1 MNELIFAGQIP
12 DKLKQKAFLV
22 VSNPA
27 LRVGNGWKKINGLRD
42 WFSCRLNDNYRLMR
56 TFGGP
61 YLVCNHDVY
70 ERKNKTLKR
79 QEW

>member
-12 DKLKQKAFLV
+12 DKLKLKAHSI

-27 LRVGNGWKKINGLRD
+27 LRVGHGWKKISGLRD
-42 WFSCRLNDNYRLMR
+42 WFSYRLNDNYRLMR
-56 TFGGP
+56 THSGP
-61 YLVCNHDVY
+61 FLACNHDLY
-70 ERKNKTLKR
+70 ERKIKTLKR